1 MPSWNHQSSV
11 LPPLGNNAI
20 FKVNKLNWMHMRV
33 RVRGKKDRRDETQ
46 AGSNDSQAQLTDDQF
61 IIKMALI

>member
-33 RVRGKKDRRDETQ
+33 RVRGKKDRRDEK
-46 AGSNDSQAQLTDDQF
+46 QAQRTDDQF